1 MKLELFRIGKERKHI
16 IDFNAKLTM
25 NGVGLNIINNINK
38 LIIVYHYGSAPLRK
52 LAYLCKTRHLQQHC
66 GILASVIAVFEDSRR
81 LLAGAVH
88 MYMYIDVEFEV
99 SHHERSHVVSSA
111 RLHVTVVVLVTRRS
125 ILPSFRYRRSSDI
138 NLSAGGLACRTTPRR
153 EETN

>member
-1 MKLELFRIGKERKHI
+1 VKLELFRIGKERKHI

-81 LLAGAVH
+81 LLAGAHVH
-88 MYMYIDVEFEV
+88 V
-99 SHHERSHVVSSA
+99 
-111 RLHVTVVVLVTRRS
+111 
-125 ILPSFRYRRSSDI
+125 YR
-138 NLSAGGLACRTTPRR
+138 C
-153 EETN
+153 